1 MFDVLVFQLFT
12 SRIVNEAAF
21 AVLFLHK
28 RDADVM
34 HHRGGGYSS
43 LLSVLP
49 CMNCAVRVFRFHTLR
64 ATTQREVFKCE
75 ITWPGK
81 LSMLYL

>member
-12 SRIVNEAAF
+12 SRIVNGAAF

-49 CMNCAVRVFRFHTLR
+49 CMNCALRVFRFHTLR

>member
-28 RDADVM
+28 RDADIM

-49 CMNCAVRVFRFHTLR
+49 CMNCAVRVFRFHTLC
-64 ATTQREVFKCE
+64 ATTQRDVFKCE

>member
-1 MFDVLVFQLFT
+1 
-12 SRIVNEAAF
+12 
-21 AVLFLHK
+21 
-28 RDADVM
+28 M

>member
-1 MFDVLVFQLFT
+1 
-12 SRIVNEAAF
+12 
-21 AVLFLHK
+21 
-28 RDADVM
+28 M
-34 HHRGGGYSS
+34 HHRGGVYSS

-64 ATTQREVFKCE
+64 ATTQRDVFKCE

-81 LSMLYL
+81 LSSYLQHPCVIMFFNGNHGSHFS